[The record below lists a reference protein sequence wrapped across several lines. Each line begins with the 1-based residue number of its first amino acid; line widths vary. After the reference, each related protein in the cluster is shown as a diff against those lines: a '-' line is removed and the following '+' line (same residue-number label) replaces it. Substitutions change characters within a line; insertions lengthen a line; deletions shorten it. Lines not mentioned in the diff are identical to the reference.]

1 MAFQNQQIETQAL
14 PAANA
19 LELTALPEEHRR
31 EVLVQGAITV
41 GIMLCFAFIPQLIVA
56 IPGTVRVW
64 LLLIPAGIAVG
75 GVLITALLLIRLRH
89 KGYAMRE
96 HDIVFCTGLFW
107 RKTTVLPFNRIQHA
121 EVTHGPLQR
130 RFGLATLK
138 FFTAGGAAVDLN
150 IEGLR
155 AGDAEALRE
164 DILRRSAAAR

>member
-31 EVLVQGAITV
+31 EVLVQSAITV